1 MVDRKGM
8 AEKVKSVAWCSQTL
22 EVVMRPIN
30 PQYVVDE
37 NDNKKAVVLP
47 LSEWEQ
53 ILSDLEELDD
63 IRAYDQAKSTP
74 DEAIPFDQAVREIRN
89 GYCEF

>member
-1 MVDRKGM
+1 
-8 AEKVKSVAWCSQTL
+8 
-22 EVVMRPIN
+22 MRPIN

-89 GYCEF
+89 GYCE